1 MASATGYVN
10 KVGEEVPSTV
20 TDAVL
25 VQSESLEDRP
35 EHPPVRGVDW
45 DNGQPT
51 LDSMMAA
58 FMTTGFQAT
67 EVGRAIEEINRMR
80 AWRLS
85 DEPIKESGV
94 GATPDDMKDPEV
106 RKNTKAKIFLR

>member
-1 MASATGYVN
+1 MASTGYVN
-10 KVGEEVPSTV
+10 KVGEEVPATV

-51 LDSMMAA
+51 LDAMMAA

-67 EVGRAIEEINRMR
+67 EVSAPLKELHRRRRRRRHHHRFAAPRLAAIH
-80 AWRLS
+80 RL
-85 DEPIKESGV
+85 
-94 GATPDDMKDPEV
+94 T
-106 RKNTKAKIFLR
+106 RK